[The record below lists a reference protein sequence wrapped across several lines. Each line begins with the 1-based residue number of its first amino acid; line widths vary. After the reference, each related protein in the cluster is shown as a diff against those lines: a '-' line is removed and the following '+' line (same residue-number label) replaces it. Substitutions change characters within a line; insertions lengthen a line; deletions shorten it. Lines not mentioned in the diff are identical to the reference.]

1 MSSTRRAVGLCVALC
16 FVVLGAVL
24 PAGEAKVVKLPPPS
38 GTIGADLFDTL
49 KNRRSIRS
57 YEKDKDLPPQALSDV
72 LWAACGKNRDDGKR
86 TIPFAHNKRVID
98 LYVGMKDG
106 CYFFNADNHELV
118 MVSDQDIRA
127 DLFMQQE
134 FHRAPVALLFV
145 FNPESLSKTVDME
158 QEMYN
163 ACMSLGAA
171 MQNIGLAA
179 AAMDLGS
186 VAVISIRAERIHGTL
201 GFSDDKKLL
210 LAMPVAYPK

>member
-1 MSSTRRAVGLCVALC
+1 MSYTRRAAGLCVAMS
-16 FVVLGAVL
+16 FVVLGAAL

-38 GTIGADLFDTL
+38 GTIGADLFDAL
-49 KNRRSIRS
+49 KNRQSIRS
-57 YEKDKDLPPQALSDV
+57 YEKGKDLPPQALSDV

-118 MVSDQDIRA
+118 MVSEQDIRA

-145 FNPESLSKTVDME
+145 FNPEPLPKTADME
-158 QEMYN
+158 EEMKN

-171 MQNIGLAA
+171 MQNVGLAA
-179 AAMDLGS
+179 AAMNLGS
-186 VAVISIRAERIHGTL
+186 VAVISIRKERIHEIL
-201 GFSDDKKLL
+201 DFSDDKQLI